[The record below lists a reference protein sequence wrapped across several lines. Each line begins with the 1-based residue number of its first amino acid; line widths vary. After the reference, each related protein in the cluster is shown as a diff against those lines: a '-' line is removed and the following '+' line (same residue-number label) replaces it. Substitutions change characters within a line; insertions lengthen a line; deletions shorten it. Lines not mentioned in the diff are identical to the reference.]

1 MLYCERFNIFVKFA
15 DSNYFLVIGRSD
27 LKKKSIQR
35 ERENN
40 HFISSDTKG
49 IFSASLALVQNVR
62 NYAWQSKCLN
72 IDGLVARCETASC
85 LTLAKEQLASGVVSN
100 KSRSLY
106 IVEHTRTYNKI
117 LIYNKIFSYMSMGP
131 APNSRLILI
140 ASVTSTIYH
149 LAIIED
155 NISRTGSKEESIP
168 SFRML
173 VRSHQRAFR
182 TIRRA

>member
-27 LKKKSIQR
+27 LKKNSIQR

-49 IFSASLALVQNVR
+49 ISSASLALVQNVR

-117 LIYNKIFSYMSMGP
+117 FSYMSVGP

-155 NISRTGSKEESIP
+155 NISRNGSKEESIP